1 MLGVGACAIGI
12 GGVATVATIVGVPA
26 HGVFASGARALT
38 GEVTVASPRPDFM
51 QLPGQGAVLSGQRV
65 VWTATNGQG
74 ATGSEADRIY
84 AYDLSTRR
92 ASVVVRS
99 HFGSKGFI
107 GDYALVGNRL
117 AYVDTSINNNVFS
130 WRVAIADL
138 RSGRTQTVAA
148 SGRANHASIAPQIAY
163 DGVHL
168 LLLETVDVG
177 TQERDGVAILLTPAQ
192 HRQQVLQRVQND
204 MLNDAALA
212 HNVAA
217 WTVQDFSQ
225 SGATSRLT
233 VYDMGHHRLSVVPV
247 GNVTQVAGSGDRL
260 AWLTMGNHARVQLYS
275 LSRHRVLARDLAHG
289 KAAVFP
295 SLYGNLLSW
304 TLNNGSSV
312 QVYSLPA
319 GRVIYSAPV
328 VRHRIY
334 GPTSASSRA
343 VSWVYTMVPP
353 KGAQHGYV
361 VVHPVR

>member
-1 MLGVGACAIGI
+1 MAA
-12 GGVATVATIVGVPA
+12 VAGVPA
-26 HGVFASGARALT
+26 HGAFASGAQVPA

-84 AYDLSTRR
+84 AYDLSTRHT
-92 ASVVVRS
+92 SVVVRS
-99 HFGSKGFI
+99 RFGSKGFI
-107 GDYALVGNRL
+107 GDYALVGDRL
-117 AYVDTSINNNVFS
+117 AYVDTTINNNVFT

-138 RSGRTQTVAA
+138 RSGHTETVAA
-148 SGRANHASIAPQIAY
+148 SSRANHASIAPQIAY

-168 LLLETVDVG
+168 LMLETVDAG
-177 TQERDGVAILLTPAQ
+177 TQERDGLAVLLTPAQ
-192 HRQQVLQRVQND
+192 HRQQVLQRVHNET
-204 MLNDAALA
+204 LNDAALA

-233 VYDMGHHRLSVVPV
+233 AYDMGHHRLSVLHV

-260 AWLTMGNHARVQLYS
+260 AWLTMGDHARIQIYS
-275 LSRHRVLARDLAHG
+275 LSRHRVLVGDLAHG

-295 SLYGNLLSW
+295 SLYGNLVSW

-312 QVYSLPA
+312 QVYSLSA

-334 GPTSASSRA
+334 GPTSASNRA
-343 VSWVYTMVPP
+343 VSWVYTVVPP

-361 VVHPVR
+361 VIHPVR